1 MRNYDESAFCRSMV
15 SCSVATSQLSSCQ
28 LNIRNYSAAVKR
40 ARNARNLSGRARAP
54 GDRSRQETVSTAAD
68 IESTLELD
76 TNLRVVG
83 SFTLPERAPT
93 RAFSWLKVP
102 TSAFTLNKLTNGK

>member
-1 MRNYDESAFCRSMV
+1 MRNYDESAFCRWMV

-76 TNLRVVG
+76 TNLRDVG
-83 SFTLPERAPT
+83 SFTLPERAE
-93 RAFSWLKVP
+93 
-102 TSAFTLNKLTNGK
+102 SAY